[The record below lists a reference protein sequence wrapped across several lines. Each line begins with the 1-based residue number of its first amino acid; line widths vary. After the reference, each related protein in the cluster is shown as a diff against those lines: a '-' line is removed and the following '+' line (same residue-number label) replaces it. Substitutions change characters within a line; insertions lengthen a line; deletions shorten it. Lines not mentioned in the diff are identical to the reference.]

1 MDKSIQQFLEN
12 GTKNLNHIF
21 LEYDDDPTKIA
32 EMVYGVTKEVITLGC
47 DIIAEN
53 WEKFDDYLHRRP
65 ELRAGWVVERK
76 NDPRSVLTSLGEV
89 TFHRTYFKNKKTG
102 EHAYLADQL
111 LGLDS
116 HDRLTEDAKAR
127 VLDEAV
133 CTSYRK
139 AGESASLAGAGISK
153 EAVMDLLH
161 PLKFPKTEVKEEK
174 VKAEVVYVDADE
186 DHVSLQYL
194 NTKGDIPGS
203 QYNTYMPKMV
213 YVYDGVEAEGDRHI
227 LQNVRYFGGGYD
239 GTEGTQELWKE
250 VYDYIETRYD
260 TKALKTVY
268 INGDG
273 ASWIQA
279 GAEKHAKAK
288 FVLDKFHM
296 CEYIVGATSH
306 LMDSKEDARGEIYRC
321 IYGKHKKELG
331 AVFEKIIAVTEKE
344 TKVKAIEKARDYIL
358 GNWRGITAM
367 VEGKKKDKNLGCRA
381 EGHISHIYA
390 DRMSSRPLGW
400 CRTGADRMARLRI
413 HKWNKESMLE
423 LVRFQKAELPVAA
436 GAEELR
442 LSFHEVLVSEHQS
455 YRNPNHVYD
464 TKTYSVPYE
473 QVKKIAAIKNHIYG
487 L

>member
-1 MDKSIQQFLEN
+1 MDKSIQQFLEK
-12 GTKNLNHIF
+12 GTDNLNKVF

-32 EMVYGVTKEVITLGC
+32 EMVYGVTKEVVSLGC
-47 DIIAEN
+47 AIIAEN
-53 WEKFDDYLHRRP
+53 WEKFDTYLHERP
-65 ELRAGWVVERK
+65 ELRQGWVIERK
-76 NDPRSVLTSLGEV
+76 NDTRSVITSLGEV
-89 TFHRTYFKNKKTG
+89 TFQRTYFKNKETG
-102 EHAYLADQL
+102 EYAYLVDRL

-116 HDRLTEDAKAR
+116 HDRLTEDAKTR
-127 VLDEAV
+127 VLEEAV
-133 CTSYRK
+133 CSSYQK
-139 AGESASLAGAGISK
+139 AGMNASISGPGITK

-161 PLKFPKTEVKEEK
+161 PLEFPKTEVAGTKIR
-174 VKAEVVYVDADE
+174 AEAVYIDADE

-203 QYNTYMPKMV
+203 RHNTYMPKMV
-213 YVYDGVEAEGDRHI
+213 YVYDNVEAEGDRHI

-239 GTEGTQELWKE
+239 GPEGTEELWQE
-250 VYDYIETRYD
+250 VYDYIESRYD
-260 TKALKTVY
+260 PGVLKTIYV
-268 INGDG
+268 NGDG

-279 GAEKHAKAK
+279 GSEKHAKAK

-306 LMDSKEDARGEIYRC
+306 LKDSKEDARSEIYRC

-331 AVFEKIIAVTEKE
+331 AVFERIIDITEKE

-358 GNWRGITAM
+358 GNWKGVTAM
-367 VEGKKKDKNLGCRA
+367 VDGRKKDKRLGCRA

-400 CRTGADRMARLRI
+400 CRTGADKMARLRI

-423 LVRFQKAELPVAA
+423 LIRFQKVELPVAA

-442 LSFHEVLVSEHQS
+442 LSFREVLVSEHQS

-464 TKTYSVPYE
+464 TKIYSVPYE
-473 QVKKIAAIKNHIYG
+473 QVKKIAALKNHIYG